1 MMKHILLFILLVIPA
16 VSIAQET
23 SERYFKD
30 QSLRKETSKEKAAY
44 AKIETR
50 HTDGSVTTSVKN
62 LRKGETIRSQT
73 YRGAEP
79 VGVWIIQ
86 YGSGP
91 KPIDYNF
98 TLEYSGDQ
106 CSGAQELPISDYFA
120 DNDSIGYKAPK
131 IATGEKSFNYFL
143 GSNIVYPAGALR
155 EGIQGTVLV
164 SFTITKDG
172 NVEDI
177 YVQKGT
183 HLLLDKEAVRVIRK
197 LKLAAPPT
205 LNGKAQDFCVTVPV
219 KFRVL

>member
-16 VSIAQET
+16 ASMAQET

-30 QSLRKETSKEKAAY
+30 QSLRKETPKEKAAY

-50 HTDGSVTTSVKN
+50 HADGSVTNAVKN
-62 LRKGETIRSQT
+62 LRKDEIIRSQT

-106 CSGAQELPISDYFA
+106 CIGAQKLIISDYFA

-143 GSNIVYPAGALR
+143 GTNIVYPAGALR

-164 SFTITKDG
+164 NFTITKDG
-172 NVEDI
+172 KIEDI
-177 YVQKGT
+177 TVQQGK

-197 LKLAAPPT
+197 LKLASPPT
-205 LNGKAQDFCVTVPV
+205 LSGKAQDFCVTAPV
-219 KFRVL
+219 GFRMM